1 MDGLG
6 PDGKPVPGYSAT
18 RTGHARTNVDPTKP
32 HEMTLTREE
41 QDILDGKKGDALA
54 KVMKSVV
61 LYGNAFGA
69 TKLAPCVRQRT

>member
-1 MDGLG
+1 
-6 PDGKPVPGYSAT
+6 
-18 RTGHARTNVDPTKP
+18 
-32 HEMTLTREE
+32 MTLTREE